1 MDNLQLLRL
10 RTYPERVW
18 LNNSKTKNKYLE
30 CLNNKP
36 LIGRFLEY
44 DVRDGLILYGVFQ
57 RCTDQ
62 KERISIFVKTL
73 EVKSLDKY
81 KYLTFNEKTYLKA
94 PLFRQFL
101 LTENIEF
108 KEKLTKRR
116 LSFELF
122 LKE

>member
-10 RTYPERVW
+10 RTYPEKVW
-18 LNNSKTKNKYLE
+18 LGNSKTRNKYLE

-36 LIGRFLEY
+36 LIARFLEY

-57 RCTDQ
+57 HCTDQ
-62 KERISIFVKTL
+62 KERIAIFVKNL

-81 KYLTFNEKTYLKA
+81 KYVTFNEKTYLKA
-94 PLFRQFL
+94 PSFRQFL

-108 KEKLTKRR
+108 KEKLTKGKLR
-116 LSFELF
+116 FELF